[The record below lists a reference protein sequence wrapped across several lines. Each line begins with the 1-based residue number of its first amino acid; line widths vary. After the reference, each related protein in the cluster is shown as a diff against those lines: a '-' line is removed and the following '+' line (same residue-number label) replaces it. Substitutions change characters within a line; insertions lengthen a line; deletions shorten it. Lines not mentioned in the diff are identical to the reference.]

1 MKRIKTWEDLQKA
14 AYRSAHI
21 KSISLRWALVAE
33 LAGIAYLLL
42 PLQGQITNEQA
53 KIPVIGG
60 SISLLGTLALEKFY
74 DNRSEDIKRLSL

>member
-21 KSISLRWALVAE
+21 KDFCLRWAVVAE
-33 LAGIAYLLL
+33 FAGVAYSLL

-60 SISLLGTLALEKFY
+60 SILLLGTLALEKLY